1 MIIGLCRESQ
11 VLLGTERKEQF
22 VVHRPSISARR
33 GTVWWVFARA
43 NVGPD
48 TFCRG
53 KNRGKSREAEESGKP

>member
-1 MIIGLCRESQ
+1 MIIGLCRESL

-22 VVHRPSISARR
+22 VLHRPSISAGR

-48 TFCRG
+48 ILCRG
-53 KNRGKSREAEESGKP
+53 ENRDKSREAEESGEL